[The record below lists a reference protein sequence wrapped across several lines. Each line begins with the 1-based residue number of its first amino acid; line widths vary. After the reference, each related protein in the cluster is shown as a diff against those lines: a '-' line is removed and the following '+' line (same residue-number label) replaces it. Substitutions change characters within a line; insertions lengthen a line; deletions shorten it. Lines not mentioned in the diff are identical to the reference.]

1 MMQVRFAGLILCC
14 TILMLAFSPAQAIT
28 VNPTAEQIQEAV
40 EFGSTNHTGIEKTL
54 SALYACCGTDR
65 DLIIRTKWSKLALVS
80 GIKADQ
86 GRAITLQDK
95 ESIIQDASLQ
105 IDIAVYGPSI
115 EFAREYS
122 AYARQNGK
130 KVLPEQLHADHF
142 QAGGK
147 SQKAGALSA
156 YYAIIRTY
164 FRYDA
169 LDVTKPFT
177 LVLVKQQGAQ
187 VYEIDTARYK

>member
-1 MMQVRFAGLILCC
+1 MMQVRVAIPVLCC
-14 TILMLAFSPAQAIT
+14 TILMLCISAAQAIT
-28 VNPTAEQIQEAV
+28 VNPAEEQVQEAV
-40 EFGSTNHTGIEKTL
+40 EFGRTNHADIEKTL
-54 SALYACCGTDR
+54 AALYTCCGTAR
-65 DLIIRTKWSKLALVS
+65 DLTIRTKWSKLALVA
-80 GIKADQ
+80 GIKAEQ

-95 ESIIQDASLQ
+95 DSIMQDSSLQ

-130 KVLPEQLHADHF
+130 KVLPDQLHADHF

-169 LDVTKPFT
+169 IDVTKPFT
-177 LVLVKQQGAQ
+177 LVLVKPQGTQ
-187 VYEIDTARYK
+187 VYEIDSAKYK